1 MQMEKFE
8 NHQVFFPRQ
17 APWLA
22 DFQDEVV
29 VFPNGR
35 YDDQVDALIQ
45 GLAYKRAT
53 SVYNDAALKGLERF
67 YTGLWLSQMRGF

>member
-1 MQMEKFE
+1 MEMEKFE

-22 DFQDEVV
+22 AFENEVFG
-29 VFPNGR
+29 FPNGR

-45 GLAYKRAT
+45 GLAYKRPAEW
-53 SVYNDAALKGLERF
+53 NDAARRGLENF
-67 YTGLWLSQMRGF
+67 VTGLWLSQMRGF